1 MKRRWL
7 GQSLSDA
14 PVNLTGVSLRLC
26 PSHRYENSAN
36 GLLMGAIDDLSFSAA
51 DFSGTAR
58 LFPLPNLVM
67 FPHVLQPLHIFE
79 PRYRE
84 MVEEALAG
92 DRLIAMALLAPGW
105 ETEYEGRPAVCPV
118 VCLGRIASHQRLD
131 DGRLNMLLAGLR
143 RARLLRELPPDKLFR
158 EAEVEILDDVYPT
171 KASGRRLTLQRR
183 LVDLF
188 RQQMPNLKQLHEQLD
203 QIMASEVPL
212 GILTDILAFTL
223 KLELRV
229 KEQLLS
235 ETDVDRRAETL
246 LTALQSGHASP
257 ESPTV
262 KFPPDFSMN

>member
-1 MKRRWL
+1 
-7 GQSLSDA
+7 
-14 PVNLTGVSLRLC
+14 
-26 PSHRYENSAN
+26 
-36 GLLMGAIDDLSFSAA
+36 MGATDDLSFSAA
-51 DFSGTAR
+51 EFSGIAR

-67 FPHVLQPLHIFE
+67 FPHVLQPLHVFE

-84 MVEEALAG
+84 MVEEALAD

-105 ETEYEGRPAVCPV
+105 EADYEGRPRLHAVA
-118 VCLGRIASHQRLD
+118 CLGRIASHQRLD
-131 DGRLNMLLAGLR
+131 DGRFNLLLAGLR

-158 EAEVEILDDVYPT
+158 EAEVEILDDFYAA
-171 KASGRRLTLQRR
+171 KASGRRPTLQRR
-183 LVDLF
+183 LVELF

-229 KEQLLS
+229 KEQLLA

-246 LTALQSGHASP
+246 LEAMQSGNAAI
-257 ESPTV
+257 ESSSF
-262 KFPPDFSMN
+262 KFPPDFSLN